1 MFFYNLKIFLLRLMG
16 YEKPLRV
23 ALLKLFSLKYKSFRP
38 HYETILLEAS
48 LEAKKLGYDEITILE
63 LGVAGGNGIISL
75 EKYSKNIE
83 KKLKIKINIFGFDT
97 GKGLPDTNLKEDVPF
112 IWKKGQFKIDK
123 DKLEKKIKSKIYFGD
138 IKETIKDF
146 AKINPKN
153 ISAIFFD
160 LDLYSSTKS
169 FLENI
174 EIWGSFTTPRVY
186 CYFDDL
192 FHHNYI
198 SNFNGELLAIKEFNN
213 VNKNFKIGTHIDHVA
228 DFKFPLAKNL
238 LYTFHNFNHKD
249 YFKFIGTDNSNL
261 MSINNKKITYNFF
274 KNK

>member
-1 MFFYNLKIFLLRLMG
+1 MFFYNLKIFLLRLIG

-23 ALLKLFSLKYKSFRP
+23 ALLKLLGLKYKTFRP

-63 LGVAGGNGIISL
+63 LGVAGGNGILSL
-75 EKYSKNIE
+75 EKYSKTIQ

-97 GKGLPDTNLKEDVPF
+97 GDGLPNSNKKEDVPF

-123 DKLEKKIKSKIYFGD
+123 EKLEKKIKSKIYYGD
-138 IKETIKDF
+138 IKDTIENFSKT
-146 AKINPKN
+146 NPKN
-153 ISAIFFD
+153 ISVIFFD
-160 LDLYSSTKS
+160 LDLYSSSKS
-169 FLENI
+169 FLDKI
-174 EIWGSFTTPRVY
+174 EIWGKFTTPRVY

-192 FHHNYI
+192 FHHNYL
-198 SNFNGELLAIKEFNN
+198 SDFNGELLAIKEFNET
-213 VNKNFKIGTHIDHVA
+213 NKDFKIGTHIDHVA

-238 LYTFHNFNHKD
+238 LYTFHNFKHTD
-249 YFKFIGTDNSNL
+249 YYKYIGTDDSNL
-261 MSINNKKITYNFF
+261 MSIGNKKITYNFF